1 MARRDDVLEGH
12 RPYRVHMHVIGHLRE
27 AGQLRPHTADVA
39 VATVVFLV
47 TLLPHAGGGSVRDG
61 ISLLLAGVAAGSLL
75 VRRQVPYTVLL
86 LSTVAAEAYLYRN
99 QGGNSL
105 LMLSAPLVALYT
117 VAEQTDR
124 RRSLLAG
131 GAVVLSIGV
140 FHTFGVPSRLLG
152 PENLALAALGALA
165 VAAGTAARHRRS
177 YLAEVVRRVG
187 EAEHNRE
194 LEAQRRVAEER
205 LRIARDLHD
214 SVGHQLALISVQAGV
229 AAHVSTDPSAE
240 VRDALRHIR
249 EGSRAA
255 LEDLRSSVG
264 LLREPGESSTP
275 TEPTVGLDTLDD
287 LLASFRRSG
296 VRIRVR
302 RNGPL
307 PGLPRA
313 TDQTAYRVIQESL
326 TNACRHAHGAP
337 VRLTF
342 RADPDGLLIEVEN
355 DGPPV
360 TAPADLPGHGIVGM
374 RERVHA
380 IGGSLRAGPRPGGG
394 FRVTA
399 TLPGGRA

>member
-1 MARRDDVLEGH
+1 MR
-12 RPYRVHMHVIGHLRE
+12 VIGHLRA
-27 AGQLRPHTADVA
+27 AGHLRPHTADVA
-39 VATVVFLV
+39 VAAVVFLV
-47 TLLPHAGGGSVRDG
+47 TLLPHADGGSVRDG
-61 ISLLLAGVAAGSLL
+61 LSLLLAGAAAGSLL
-75 VRRQVPYTVLL
+75 VRRHLPYTVLL
-86 LSTVAAEAYLYRN
+86 LSTIAAEAYLYRN

-117 VAEQTDR
+117 VAEQTVR

-152 PENLALAALGALA
+152 PENLALVALGALA
-165 VAAGTAARHRRS
+165 VAAGTAARHRRN
-177 YLAEVVRRVG
+177 YLAEVVRRVQ
-187 EAEHNRE
+187 EAEHSRE
-194 LEAQRRVAEER
+194 LEAQQRVAEER

-264 LLREPGESSTP
+264 LLREPGEPAAP
-275 TEPTVGLDTLDD
+275 TEPTVGLDGLDD
-287 LLASFRRSG
+287 LLATFRRSG
-296 VRIRVR
+296 VRIGVR
-302 RNGPL
+302 RSGPL

-313 TDQTAYRVIQESL
+313 ADLTAYRVVQESL
-326 TNACRHAHGAP
+326 TNACRHAHGQR
-337 VRLTF
+337 VRVHLRTD
-342 RADPDGLLIEVEN
+342 RDGLVIEVEN

-360 TAPADLPGHGIVGM
+360 TTPADLPGHGIVGM

-380 IGGSLRAGPRPGGG
+380 VGGTLRAGPRPGGG
-394 FRVTA
+394 FRVMA
-399 TLPGGRA
+399 TLPGARA

>member
-1 MARRDDVLEGH
+1 
-12 RPYRVHMHVIGHLRE
+12 MHVIGHVRE
-27 AGQLRPHTADVA
+27 AGHLRPHTADVA

-47 TLLPHAGGGSVRDG
+47 TLLPQADGGQVRDG
-61 ISLLLAGVAAGSLL
+61 ISLLLAGGAAGSLL
-75 VRRQVPYTVLL
+75 VRRHLPYTVLI
-86 LSTVAAEAYLYRN
+86 LSTLAAEAYLYRHP
-99 QGGNSL
+99 GGNGL

-131 GAVVLSIGV
+131 GAVVLSIGL

-152 PENLALAALGALA
+152 PENLALVALGGLA
-165 VAAGTAARHRRS
+165 VAAGTAARHRRR
-177 YLAEVVRRVG
+177 YLAEVVGRVR

-194 LEAQRRVAEER
+194 LEARRRVAEER

-229 AAHVSTDPSAE
+229 AAHVSTDPAPE

-264 LLREPGESSTP
+264 LLREPGEPAAP
-275 TEPTVGLDTLDD
+275 TEPTVGLDGLDD
-287 LLASFRRSG
+287 LLAGFRRTG
-296 VRIRVR
+296 VRVSVR

-307 PGLPRA
+307 PAISRA
-313 TDQTAYRVIQESL
+313 TDLTAYRVIQEAL
-326 TNACRHAHGAP
+326 TNACRHARGEP
-337 VRLTF
+337 VRLTL
-342 RADPDGLLIEVEN
+342 RSGPDGLLIEVRN

-360 TAPADLPGHGIVGM
+360 PAPADLPGHGIVGM

-380 IGGSLRAGPRPGGG
+380 VGGTLRAGPRPGGG
-394 FRVTA
+394 FRVSA
-399 TLPGGRA
+399 TLPGGPV